1 MLEKLKK
8 LNINT
13 DKLKAIFNLVFYA
26 LLIGI
31 LIFAIKSKNSAK
43 TPEKKPDEKAEVIM
57 SGFEKLKKKNFEYV
71 YTLSKDED
79 LYVYIGKK
87 YSNRDLVELTHKG
100 QSQDLFLIDELTFMK
115 LNKKWELINEK
126 PYLYFDFFD
135 IDLIEKIVANS
146 TYNADESV
154 YEIKT
159 SVFVSLVDYITEVK
173 EDGINKFS
181 LKYENKDIVGLSM
194 NISDLAKLYD
204 NNLNS
209 VKLEL
214 KYSEVSKVKDLTI
227 HDES

>member
-1 MLEKLKK
+1 MR
-8 LNINT
+8 
-13 DKLKAIFNLVFYA
+13 NL
-26 LLIGI
+26 
-31 LIFAIKSKNSAK
+31 
-43 TPEKKPDEKAEVIM
+43 
-57 SGFEKLKKKNFEYV
+57 
-71 YTLSKDED
+71 
-79 LYVYIGKK
+79 
-87 YSNRDLVELTHKG
+87 
-100 QSQDLFLIDELTFMK
+100 
-115 LNKKWELINEK
+115 
-126 PYLYFDFFD
+126 DFFD